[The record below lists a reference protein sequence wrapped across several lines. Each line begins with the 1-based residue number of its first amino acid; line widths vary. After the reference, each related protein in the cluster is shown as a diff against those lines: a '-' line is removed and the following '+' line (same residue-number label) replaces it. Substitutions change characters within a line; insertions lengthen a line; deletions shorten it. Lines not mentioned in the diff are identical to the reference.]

1 MSDLLERARNSKKE
15 TKQIEFKRGFDPSSN
30 GEWCEI
36 IKDVV
41 AIANSGSGIIVF
53 GVNDDGTLSGVPLD
67 AVSRID
73 LADLSNKI
81 TKYTGCVDPLVEI
94 QDVEREGHQLPAFM
108 IQPSDSLLVFGTE
121 GAYVDK
127 TGKQKSAFAKGTVYF
142 RHGAKSEPG
151 TTEDVRS
158 AFERRLNQERRSW
171 LKQVKKVVSA
181 PAGSQFVIQASVD
194 RPTLIQS
201 GIVRNVNNDPTAIPV
216 ILTRDSSKGGG
227 TYLHEE
233 VSEGILDEI
242 NNVIDLNKSLAKGQ
256 PRFLWMPQV
265 YYRVYAERYRVRQ
278 DQDQIEMLFHTGSC
292 EINAPNLFW
301 ALELDAGLVAKN
313 IVTTYLAPKNPQI
326 YWFMRIAV
334 LLGSEFCNWV
344 YQRWDKKWHGISQAP
359 RFYFSFGEMIK
370 SLNSSD
376 QRLCAVRLSP
386 SVKLTVPGQ
395 PGVACSELIR
405 DPRIADALLSAACM
419 AVFDGNSELKQ
430 TARILDYFAHGSE
443 VVRRGKQIAEAVMK
457 VIGNRQPGDHDE
469 STLAEE

>member
-1 MSDLLERARNSKKE
+1 MSDLLERARNAKKE
-15 TKQIEFKRGFDPSSN
+15 TKQIEFKREFDPAST

-53 GVNDDGTLSGVPLD
+53 GVNDDGSLSGLPLD
-67 AVSRID
+67 AIGRID

-94 QDVEREGHQLPAFM
+94 QNIEREGHQLPAFI
-108 IQPSDSLLVFGTE
+108 IQPAVSLLVFGIE
-121 GAYVDK
+121 GSYVDGV
-127 TGKQKSAFAKGTVYF
+127 GKQKSAFAKGTVYF

-151 TTEDVRS
+151 TTEDIRS
-158 AFERRLNQERRSW
+158 AFHRQLNQFRNTW
-171 LKQVKKVVSA
+171 LKQVKKVVRA
-181 PAGSQFVIQASVD
+181 PAGAQVVVQAPIN
-194 RPTLIQS
+194 RPTFLQS
-201 GIVRNVNNDPTAIPV
+201 DNVRIVNDPMAFPV

-227 TYLHEE
+227 TYLHEK

-256 PRFLWMPQV
+256 ARFFLSQAV
-265 YYRVYAERYRVRQ
+265 YYRVYAERRFVRQ
-278 DQDQIEMLFHTGSC
+278 SSDQIEMFFHTGSC

-301 ALELDAGLVAKN
+301 ALELDVSLVARN
-313 IVTTYLAPKNPQI
+313 IVTTYLVPKNPLI
-326 YWFMRIAV
+326 YWFMRMAV
-334 LLGSEFCNWV
+334 LLGSEFCNWI
-344 YQRWDKKWHGISQAP
+344 YQRWDKKWHGYSQKP
-359 RFYFSFGEMIK
+359 RFYYSFGEMIK
-370 SLNSSD
+370 NLKVSD

-419 AVFDGNSELKQ
+419 AVFNGNSELKQ

-443 VVRRGKQIAEAVMK
+443 IVQRGKQIAEAAMK
-457 VIGNRQPGDHDE
+457 AIGNRQPGDHDD
-469 STLAEE
+469 STFAEE